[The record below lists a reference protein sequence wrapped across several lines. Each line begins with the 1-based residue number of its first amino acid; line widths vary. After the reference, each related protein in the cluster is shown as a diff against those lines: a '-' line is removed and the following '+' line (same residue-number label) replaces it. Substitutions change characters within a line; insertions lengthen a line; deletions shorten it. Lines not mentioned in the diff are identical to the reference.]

1 MDLIDV
7 YKIIYIPMAVFYF
20 LTAYLLFG
28 KRNLSK
34 VFKNTNFDLL
44 RFGILMLFYI
54 FVGIAFFIAI
64 MFLTTEIT
72 VKRQFL
78 IPAFIGIGALIVVTG
93 VFSQIAKR
101 SNYEAALTIRDLVL
115 PLIWGIASFAYMQ
128 TTLYLVGLAK

>member
-1 MDLIDV
+1 MELIDV
-7 YKIIYIPMAVFYF
+7 YKVIYIPTAVFYF
-20 LTAYLLFG
+20 FTAYLLFG
-28 KRNLSK
+28 KRSLSK

-93 VFSQIAKR
+93 IFSQIAKR
-101 SNYEAALTIRDLVL
+101 SHYEVALTIRDLIL
-115 PLIWGIASFAYMQ
+115 PLIWGVSSFAYMQ

>member
-1 MDLIDV
+1 MELIDV
-7 YKIIYIPMAVFYF
+7 YKVIYIPMAVFYF
-20 LTAYLLFG
+20 FTAYLHFG
-28 KRNLSK
+28 KRSLSK

-44 RFGILMLFYI
+44 RLGMLMLFYI
-54 FVGIAFFIAI
+54 FVGTAFFIAI

-93 VFSQIAKR
+93 IFSQITKR
-101 SNYEAALTIRDLVL
+101 SRYEVTLTIRDLVL
-115 PLIWGIASFAYMQ
+115 PLIWGVSSFAYMQ

>member
-1 MDLIDV
+1 MELIDV
-7 YKIIYIPMAVFYF
+7 YKVIYIPMAVFYF
-20 LTAYLLFG
+20 FTAYLLLG
-28 KRNLSK
+28 KRSLSK

-78 IPAFIGIGALIVVTG
+78 VPAFIGIGALIVVTG
-93 VFSQIAKR
+93 IFSQIAKH
-101 SNYEAALTIRDLVL
+101 SHYETALTIRDLVL
-115 PLIWGIASFAYMQ
+115 PLIWGVASFVYIQ

>member
-1 MDLIDV
+1 MELIDV
-7 YKIIYIPMAVFYF
+7 YKVIYIPMAVFYF

-28 KRNLSK
+28 KRSLSK

-93 VFSQIAKR
+93 IFSQIAKR
-101 SNYEAALTIRDLVL
+101 SHYEVALTIRDLVL
-115 PLIWGIASFAYMQ
+115 PLIWGVASFTYMQ

>member
-1 MDLIDV
+1 MALMDV
-7 YKIIYIPMAVFYF
+7 YKVIYIPMAVFYF
-20 LTAYLLFG
+20 FTTYLLLG
-28 KRNLSK
+28 KRSLSK
-34 VFKNTNFDLL
+34 VFKHTNFDLL

-93 VFSQIAKR
+93 IFSQITKR
-101 SNYEAALTIRDLVL
+101 SHYEVALTIRDLVL
-115 PLIWGIASFAYMQ
+115 PLIWGVSSFAYMQ

>member
-1 MDLIDV
+1 MELIDV
-7 YKIIYIPMAVFYF
+7 YKVIYIPMAVFYF
-20 LTAYLLFG
+20 LTVYLLLG
-28 KRNLSK
+28 KRSLSK
-34 VFKNTNFDLL
+34 VFRHTNFGLL

-78 IPAFIGIGALIVVTG
+78 FPAFMGIGALIVVTG
-93 VFSQIAKR
+93 IFSQIAKR

-115 PLIWGIASFAYMQ
+115 PLIWGVASFAYIQ